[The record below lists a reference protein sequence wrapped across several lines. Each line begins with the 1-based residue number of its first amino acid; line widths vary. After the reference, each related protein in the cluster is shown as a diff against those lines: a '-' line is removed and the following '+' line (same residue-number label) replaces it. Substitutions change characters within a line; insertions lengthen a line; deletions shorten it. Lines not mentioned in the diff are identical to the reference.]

1 MTLREAED
9 VALLALIFVLVCVA
23 GSIAHAVTGW

>member
-1 MTLREAED
+1 MNDLLD
-9 VALLALIFVLVCVA
+9 VVVMALIIVLVCVA

>member
-1 MTLREAED
+1 MNDLLD

>member
-1 MTLREAED
+1 MNDALD

>member
-1 MTLREAED
+1 MNDLLD
-9 VALLALIFVLVCVA
+9 VVVMALIFVLVCVA